1 MVPKKRFVSISLLVW
16 MILMA
21 CNLPNAAI
29 APTEI
34 VRRVPTSTIAPTLTP
49 TLTPTPI
56 ADFSITRQTN
66 GVQFGLNN
74 PLDLLDTDLP
84 QPFPEDFRVSTDE
97 TGEALLLGQGEL
109 ESCRI
114 FVFLNSAI
122 QKKACPRASFQG
134 GNASCVEEGSVS
146 FQNCRDHFV
155 STPSGELQLLGT
167 WALVTYLP
175 ESQATIAMVNEG
187 TANLAPVL
195 DIDQQSLGPSVQ
207 LEAGEFLYTAPD
219 NVMQSIPGLPSRS
232 PQPVERLPALM
243 QGYDVMPWLDQAE
256 RRAIQANVPFP
267 NPEVLTGGPD
277 LVVRVEQRPYDD
289 VLRERML
296 AGEDLFYTPIRIFI
310 YNRGGQPAEGF
321 KVSAD
326 GRASDGTFGRPI
338 EVIGQ
343 DNAFYAFVE
352 QGMTPGGEVILDGSV
367 GFPREYLGQT
377 VQIVITVDSCAGEEF
392 VEPYCRVS
400 EQNESNNTSDP
411 LAVQLQ
417 LPQ

>member
-16 MILMA
+16 MVLMA
-21 CNLPNAAI
+21 CNLPTAAI

-34 VRRVPTSTIAPTLTP
+34 VRSVPTSTIPPLP
-49 TLTPTPI
+49 TPTPS

-66 GVQFGLNN
+66 GVQFGLDN

-84 QPFPEDFRVSTDE
+84 LPFFEDFRVSTDE
-97 TGEALLLGQGEL
+97 TGEALLLGSGEQ

-114 FVFLNSAI
+114 FVFLNSTI
-122 QKKACPRASFQG
+122 QKKACPKASFQG

-175 ESQATIAMVNEG
+175 DSQATIAMVTEG
-187 TANLAPVL
+187 SANLAPVL
-195 DIDQQSLGPSVQ
+195 DTDQQSLGSSV
-207 LEAGEFLYTAPD
+207 LIEAGEFVYTAPD
-219 NVMQSIPGLPSRS
+219 EVMRSIPGLPSRS
-232 PQPVERLPALM
+232 PQPVERLPALRE
-243 QGYDVMPWLDQAE
+243 GYDVMPWLEQAE

-267 NPEVLTGGPD
+267 SPEVLTGGPD
-277 LVVRVEQRPYDD
+277 LVVRVEQRPYDNI
-289 VLRERML
+289 LRERML
-296 AGEDLFYTPIRIFI
+296 AGEDLFYTPIQISI

-321 KVSAD
+321 KVSVD
-326 GRASDGTFGRPI
+326 GRASDGTFGRPL

-352 QGMTPGGEVILDGSV
+352 QGMTPGGAVVLDGSV
-367 GFPREYLGQT
+367 GFPREFLGQT
-377 VQIVITVDSCAGEEF
+377 VEIVITVDSCAGEEF
-392 VEPYCRVS
+392 VEPYCRVN
-400 EQNESNNTSDP
+400 EQNENNNTSDP